1 MVRLPWKAERQHE
14 ADWNRLEEI
23 VMGFSTVVSIIT
35 LALGIFAVPL
45 GADAQRSG
53 KVVRVGMLIT
63 GQPRSA
69 SFVQAFEHHL
79 RELGYVEGQNLVFE
93 FRTAE
98 GRAERL
104 PALAVALLQ
113 RNLDVLVAVGAEA
126 PLRAARDVTHTIP
139 IVMLA
144 IDFDPIARGYIA
156 GLPRPGGNITG
167 LFFQQLEL
175 TGKRLELLKDVLP
188 RLARVAVFWDAFS
201 ADQLPAAEAAARDLG
216 VHLQPVALRQP
227 PYDYASACRA
237 AAEGRAEAVL
247 LLNSPVF
254 FRERAPLL
262 ELLGTHRL
270 PAIFGHREFVDAG
283 GLMAYGASFEEM
295 FRRAA
300 DYVDRIL
307 QGAKPAELPVEQPR
321 RFEFVINLKTAQ
333 ALGLTIP
340 PTLLFQA
347 DEVIR

>member
-1 MVRLPWKAERQHE
+1 
-14 ADWNRLEEI
+14 
-23 VMGFSTVVSIIT
+23 
-35 LALGIFAVPL
+35 
-45 GADAQRSG
+45 
-53 KVVRVGMLIT
+53 
-63 GQPRSA
+63 
-69 SFVQAFEHHL
+69 
-79 RELGYVEGQNLVFE
+79 
-93 FRTAE
+93 
-98 GRAERL
+98 
-104 PALAVALLQ
+104 
-113 RNLDVLVAVGAEA
+113 
-126 PLRAARDVTHTIP
+126 
-139 IVMLA
+139 MLA

-175 TGKRLELLKDVLP
+175 TGKRLEILKDVLP
-188 RLARVAVFWDAFS
+188 QLAQVAVFWDAFS
-201 ADQLPAAEAAARDLG
+201 ADQLPVAEAAARGLG

-227 PYDYASACRA
+227 PYDYTSACRA
-237 AAEGRAEAVL
+237 AAEGHAEAVL

-270 PAIFGHREFVDAG
+270 PAIFGHREFADAG
-283 GLMAYGASFEEM
+283 GLMAYGASFDEM

-307 QGAKPAELPVEQPR
+307 QGAKPADLPVEQPR
-321 RFEFVINLKTAQ
+321 RFELVINLKTAQ